1 MDIGDIVYYYEHWS
15 NSLVKAKI
23 ESIYQTGLYAN
34 RFDTDTKTK
43 ITEDVAKLK
52 TICTVDYDGEEI
64 YSFPGSCDRR
74 IVELYT
80 SAESAYDAYCIEQ
93 NKRIKKYCSEINT
106 IEDLVKFPI
115 NHCLNGEEYTNN
127 EAYQA
132 YKIKVKELVGID
144 L

>member
-1 MDIGDIVYYYEHWS
+1 MVRKRSSSQKIIGGVNYEEKS
-15 NSLVKAKI
+15 
-23 ESIYQTGLYAN
+23 
-34 RFDTDTKTK
+34 
-43 ITEDVAKLK
+43 
-52 TICTVDYDGEEI
+52 
-64 YSFPGSCDRR
+64 
-74 IVELYT
+74 
-80 SAESAYDAYCIEQ
+80 
-93 NKRIKKYCSEINT
+93 KYCSKINT

>member
-1 MDIGDIVYYYEHWS
+1 MNIGDIVYYYEHWS
-15 NSLVKAKI
+15 DSLVKAKI
-23 ESIYQTGLYAN
+23 ENIYQTGLYAK
-34 RFDTDTKTK
+34 RFDTNTKTK

-52 TICTVDYDGEEI
+52 TICTVDYDGEEM

-74 IVELYT
+74 IVELCA

>member
-1 MDIGDIVYYYEHWS
+1 MNIGDIVYYYEHWS
-15 NSLVKAKI
+15 DSLVKAKI
-23 ESIYQTGLYAN
+23 ESIYQTGLYAKH
-34 RFDTDTKTK
+34 FGTDSK

-52 TICTVDYDGEEI
+52 TICTVDYDGEEM

-74 IVELYT
+74 MVELYT
-80 SAESAYDAYCIEQ
+80 SVESAYDAYCIEQ
-93 NKRIKKYCSEINT
+93 SKKIKKYCSEINT
-106 IEDLVKFPI
+106 IEDLIRFPI

-132 YKIKVKELVGID
+132 YKIKAKELAGID